1 MNDLDRWLSREAS
14 PTRVQKAPLLGRII
28 SDYFADRQELPVLTQ
43 EHEDMIDQ
51 EAEKEK
57 QMWRA
62 RNFRGR
68 ENIDGEYFFDTVGQG
83 KKRKS
88 RRHRTRRKGRTRTK
102 KEKPRRKS
110 TRRKSMRRK
119 STRKHRK

>member
-1 MNDLDRWLSREAS
+1 MSDLDRWLSREAS
-14 PTRVQKAPLLGRII
+14 PTRVQKAPQLGRII
-28 SDYFADRQELPVLTQ
+28 SDYFTDRQELPVLTQ
-43 EHEDMIDQ
+43 EQEDMIDQ
-51 EAEKEK
+51 EIIDQQERLRER
-57 QMWRA
+57 WRA
-62 RNFRGR
+62 RNFKER
-68 ENIDGEYFFDTVGQG
+68 ETTGDEIWYTAEEGKG

-110 TRRKSMRRK
+110 ARRK